1 MEPKN
6 TINLSELKL
15 ESFLTRNRISNDDW
29 DKANIPFDDLLA
41 IGIDHN
47 EEADQLDGTAALFA
61 KIIQKFEGVHS
72 VRWRIKNPEHLM
84 GKIVRKRVKG
94 EVKYADID
102 ATNYFTKVTDLI
114 GIRALHLFKE
124 DCFVIDAPMRDT
136 WPLEEEPIAY
146 LRDGDQSPITDRLKE
161 CKFEIKTHP
170 AGYRSIHYVFSSQPV
185 GRKVITEVQVR
196 TIFEEGWSEIDH
208 SVRYPNFSD
217 NQQVAFF
224 LAIFNRM
231 AGSADEMG
239 AFVRG
244 LIQTLEANDRE
255 LIAAGEEK
263 SKILEEMNKAL
274 QDLDGLKE
282 QDQKSQAL
290 ISELRSKVKQ
300 LSQSAVPLSQGAD
313 YEKIF
318 HAITSERTIGAALA
332 KIGGIGM
339 TEFKNAAN
347 LGLGDISGLED
358 PLGSASGLLRSAT
371 KKKP

>member
-1 MEPKN
+1 MQPQN
-6 TINLSELKL
+6 NIDLSKL
-15 ESFLTRNRISNDDW
+15 TVEAFLVRNRISAEDW
-29 DKANIPFDDLLA
+29 EKANIDFNDLLA
-41 IGIDHN
+41 IGTDHN
-47 EEADQLDGTAALFA
+47 EQAEQLADTAVLFA

-84 GKIVRKRVKG
+84 EKIVRKRAKN
-94 EVKYADID
+94 EPKYAEISKD
-102 ATNYFTKVTDLI
+102 NYYLAVTDLI

-124 DCFVIDAPMRDT
+124 DCFIIDSPMRDT
-136 WPLEEEPIAY
+136 WPLEEDPIAY
-146 LRDGDQSPITDRLKE
+146 LRDGDQSPITDRLRA

-217 NQQVAFF
+217 NQLVAFF

-244 LIQTLEANDRE
+244 LIQTLESNE
-255 LIAAGEEK
+255 KNLLVAGEEK
-263 SKILEEMNKAL
+263 SKILGEMTKAL
-274 QDLDGLKE
+274 QELDGLKK
-282 QDQKSQAL
+282 QDEKSQSL
-290 ISELRSKVKQ
+290 IAELRSKVDK
-300 LSQSAVPLSQGAD
+300 LSQTGTALSHIFD
-313 YEKIF
+313 YEKILGTF
-318 HAITSERTIGAALA
+318 HTEKTLSEALS
-332 KIGGIGM
+332 KIGTFSM
-339 TEFKNAAN
+339 PEFKSATN
-347 LGLGDISGLED
+347 LGLGEIGDLQSLD
-358 PLGSASGLLRSAT
+358 AVNALLRPPP

>member
-6 TINLSELKL
+6 TIILSELNT
-15 ESFLTRNRISNDDW
+15 EAFLNRNRISADEW
-29 DKANIPFDDLLA
+29 EKAKIDFNDLLA

-47 EEADQLDGTAALFA
+47 DQAEQLADTAVLFA

-84 GKIVRKRVKG
+84 EKIVRKRIKG
-94 EVKYADID
+94 EDKYADIN
-102 ATNYFTKVTDLI
+102 ASNYFTKVTDLI

-124 DCFVIDAPMRDT
+124 DCFIIDAPMRGT
-136 WPLEEEPIAY
+136 WQLEEEPIAY
-146 LRDGDQSPITDRLKE
+146 LRDGDQSPITERLKE

-217 NQQVAFF
+217 NQLVAFF

-244 LIQTLEANDRE
+244 LIQTLEANDKE

-282 QDQKSQAL
+282 QDQKSQSL

-300 LSQSAVPLSQGAD
+300 LSQSETSTSSKSD
-313 YEKIF
+313 YDKIF
-318 HAITSERTIGAALA
+318 QAFKNELSIGDALA
-332 KIGGIGM
+332 KIGTLG
-339 TEFKNAAN
+339 TSELRAAKN
-347 LGLGDISGLED
+347 LGLGDELQKSLE
-358 PLGSASGLLRSAT
+358 SARVLLRTAP